1 MSICLQ
7 FWYISYLCN
16 IRVLLFSGNFSTR
29 CLIMRMHTN
38 TVAAP
43 ACSGWCC
50 IWIKAFHEF
59 DYFFSIPRQ
68 CCLIESNSY
77 LLFDSIRNWRN
88 YSKFSN
94 SYLTVI
100 SRVTETRFVC
110 TLPATS
116 RCTHMSL
123 NPVLLRMCAYPSHF
137 PFRNWSSHLRKNEY
151 NIPTFENGKNYS
163 IWFEISNNS
172 LIFNLIRFEMKKHYS
187 HSTNRLLPVFSNKW
201 LIDWLIKGTSH
212 PQSVTT
218 VELVLLAGQLKI
230 ITTGAATV
238 T

>member
-1 MSICLQ
+1 MLSCVCVSLCL
-7 FWYISYLCN
+7 FVCFLRAVISAFGLT
-16 IRVLLFSGNFSTR
+16 VLL
-29 CLIMRMHTN
+29 N
-38 TVAAP
+38 TFI
-43 ACSGWCC
+43 CYR
-50 IWIKAFHEF
+50 
-59 DYFFSIPRQ
+59 YFMSLSLVVLCEYSKFR
-68 CCLIESNSY
+68 IESNSY

-172 LIFNLIRFEMKKHYS
+172 PIFNLIRFEMKKHYS